1 MTDFVTRAL
10 AGFSADVSAH
20 ARPQVLRLGNV
31 RRLVSTVTAA
41 VPEHTCVGLLDLVEC
56 LHPTPAVGGYPRPAA
71 LRWTAG
77 SEPFD
82 RGWYAA
88 PIGWLDSMQDGEMA
102 VAIRSALVSGNR
114 AALFAGCGAVTG
126 STPEEEYAETELKLR
141 PSLVGGT
148 TPVLCERFEPTA
160 LIGTGAAYVALVPT
174 MLYSALRADV
184 DLRRYAAVLI
194 GGAPAAPALLAQAR
208 AVGVPVVTTY
218 GMTET
223 CGGCVYDG
231 RSLAGVRVD
240 VGADGRVR
248 IAGPVLA
255 RGYRLRPQL
264 TSAAFRDGFRTDDL
278 GRLTADGRLQI
289 LGRADEVIVTGGKKV
304 HPQQAEALLCAHH
317 SVAEALV
324 VGVADAE

>member
-1 MTDFVTRAL
+1 
-10 AGFSADVSAH
+10 
-20 ARPQVLRLGNV
+20 
-31 RRLVSTVTAA
+31 
-41 VPEHTCVGLLDLVEC
+41 
-56 LHPTPAVGGYPRPAA
+56 
-71 LRWTAG
+71 
-77 SEPFD
+77 
-82 RGWYAA
+82 
-88 PIGWLDSMQDGEMA
+88 
-102 VAIRSALVSGNR
+102 
-114 AALFAGCGAVTG
+114 
-126 STPEEEYAETELKLR
+126 
-141 PSLVGGT
+141 
-148 TPVLCERFEPTA
+148 
-160 LIGTGAAYVALVPT
+160 VALVPT

-255 RGYRLRPQL
+255 RGYRLRPEL